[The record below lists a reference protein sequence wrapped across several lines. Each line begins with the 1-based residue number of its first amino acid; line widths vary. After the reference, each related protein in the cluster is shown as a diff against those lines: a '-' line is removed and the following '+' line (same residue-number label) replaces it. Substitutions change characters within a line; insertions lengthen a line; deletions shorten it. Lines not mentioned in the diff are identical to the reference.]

1 MAKIVKKANTKFL
14 KSHEI
19 DDMENIS
26 FIKKQKRSPN
36 AGISNLQLKE
46 IHPLTENQGLVF
58 EKFKNN
64 NLVLSGY
71 PGVGKSFLALYLALN
86 EVIYGNNGY
95 YKIIIIK
102 SLVKSRECGH
112 LPGSISEKQEP
123 FFGAYYEI
131 LSELFGR
138 GDASEILLK
147 KDIIQ
152 FENTSFLRG
161 ITFNNSIIIV
171 DEFQN
176 ANFQELDTIAGRIGY
191 NTKIMFCGDLHQTD
205 LLYSK
210 NDVSGYSKFINILSN
225 MNEINIVEFSSDDIV
240 RSGFVKSYILEKMA
254 LKY

>member
-1 MAKIVKKANTKFL
+1 MSRPVKKANSKFL

-19 DDMENIS
+19 DEADNVS
-26 FIKKQKRSPN
+26 FIKKGKKKPN
-36 AGISNLQLKE
+36 AGLSNLQLKE
-46 IHPLTENQGLVF
+46 IHPLTENQGHVF

-86 EVIYGNNGY
+86 EIIYGDGGY

-131 LSELFGR
+131 FSELFGR
-138 GDASEILLK
+138 GDATEILLK

-176 ANFQELDTIAGRIGY
+176 ANFQELDTIAGRVGN
-191 NTKIMFCGDLHQTD
+191 NTKIIFCGDLNQTD
-205 LLYSK
+205 LIYSK
-210 NDVSGYSKFINILSN
+210 NDVSGYSKFVNILKN
-225 MNEINIVEFSSDDIV
+225 MSEIDMIEFNSDDIV
-240 RSGFVKSYILEKMA
+240 RSGFVKSYIIEKM
-254 LKY
+254 KFN